1 MNIVRDPTILQYL
14 FETSRLGNNE
24 INITSVPAI
33 DNLSALEECGIKHKF
48 KGRINI
54 RDETGNIRYRTFIPD
69 GIELHEGKWYF
80 RVKLPLGGAAQIGWV
95 TNGFNPVQNG
105 SYGAGDNRFS

>member
-80 RVKLPLGGAAQIGWV
+80 CVKLPLGGAAQIGWV